1 MAKDSNLCHGWAM
14 RKTVHAL
21 ALPVALLLAL
31 GLSACNGGQVPVS
44 KSTGSDETTTSARA
58 DSSQEPTE
66 RPTTGRP
73 SGRPTTGRPSERPT
87 TERPTTETPTAKG
100 RTVQA
105 TDLQVG
111 DCYNEPDPASA
122 TTNDDGKR
130 QVGSVEVVDCEVPHQ
145 HEVYSTYTITSSTF
159 PSDDDMK
166 TEVYNA
172 CYDSF
177 TSYVGVDV
185 DSSSYGTL
193 TYTPTSIS
201 WNFGNHQITCA
212 VSPNKDDNDTT
223 STMTGSVKD
232 TAK

>member
-1 MAKDSNLCHGWAM
+1 MAKNSNLCHGWAM

-44 KSTGSDETTTSARA
+44 KSTGSDETTTSAHA

-87 TERPTTETPTAKG
+87 TETPTAKG

-111 DCYNEPDPASA
+111 DCYNEPDAASA
-122 TTNDDGKR
+122 TTNDDSKR

-145 HEVYSTYTITSSTF
+145 HEVYNNYKITLSTF
-159 PSDDDMK
+159 PDSSTMQSEIQ
-166 TEVYNA
+166 TA
-172 CYDSF
+172 CYSSF
-177 TSYVGVDV
+177 EDYVGK
-185 DSSSYGTL
+185 SYDESQYEASTL
-193 TYTPTSIS
+193 TPTENS
-201 WNFGNHQITCA
+201 WAQGDRTITCTL
-212 VSPNKDDNDTT
+212 VTKDN
-223 STMTGSVKD
+223 SLITGSLKGA
-232 TAK
+232 AK

>member
-58 DSSQEPTE
+58 DSSQEPT
-66 RPTTGRP
+66 
-73 SGRPTTGRPSERPT
+73 GRPTTGRPS
-87 TERPTTETPTAKG
+87 ERPTTETPTAKG

-145 HEVYSTYTITSSTF
+145 HEVYNNYKITLSTF
-159 PSDDDMK
+159 PDSSTMQSQIQ
-166 TEVYNA
+166 TA
-172 CYDSF
+172 CYSSF
-177 TSYVGVDV
+177 EDYVGK
-185 DSSSYGTL
+185 SYDESQYEASTL
-193 TYTPTSIS
+193 TPTENS
-201 WNFGNHQITCA
+201 WAQGDRTITCTL
-212 VSPNKDDNDTT
+212 VTKDN
-223 STMTGSVKD
+223 SLITGSLKGA
-232 TAK
+232 AK

>member
-87 TERPTTETPTAKG
+87 TETPTAKG

-130 QVGSVEVVDCEVPHQ
+130 QVGIRQVP
-145 HEVYSTYTITSSTF
+145 
-159 PSDDDMK
+159 P
-166 TEVYNA
+166 
-172 CYDSF
+172 
-177 TSYVGVDV
+177 GVQLGARDARIGFRQV
-185 DSSSYGTL
+185 
-193 TYTPTSIS
+193 
-201 WNFGNHQITCA
+201 
-212 VSPNKDDNDTT
+212 
-223 STMTGSVKD
+223 
-232 TAK
+232 

>member
-31 GLSACNGGQVPVS
+31 GLSASNGGQVPVS
-44 KSTGSDETTTSARA
+44 KSTGSDETTTSAHA

-73 SGRPTTGRPSERPT
+73 S
-87 TERPTTETPTAKG
+87 ERPTTETPTAKG

-145 HEVYSTYTITSSTF
+145 HEVYNNYKITLSTF
-159 PSDDDMK
+159 PDSSTMQSQIQ
-166 TEVYNA
+166 TA
-172 CYDSF
+172 CYSSF
-177 TSYVGVDV
+177 EDYVGK
-185 DSSSYGTL
+185 SYDESQYEASTL
-193 TYTPTSIS
+193 TPTENS
-201 WNFGNHQITCA
+201 WAQGDRTITCTL
-212 VSPNKDDNDTT
+212 VTKDN
-223 STMTGSVKD
+223 SLITGSLKGA
-232 TAK
+232 AK

>member
-58 DSSQEPTE
+58 DSSQEPT
-66 RPTTGRP
+66 
-73 SGRPTTGRPSERPT
+73 GRPTTGRPS
-87 TERPTTETPTAKG
+87 ERPTTETPTAKG

-145 HEVYSTYTITSSTF
+145 HEVYNNYKITLSTF
-159 PSDDDMK
+159 PDSSTMQSQIQ
-166 TEVYNA
+166 TA
-172 CYDSF
+172 CYSSF
-177 TSYVGVDV
+177 EDYVGK
-185 DSSSYGTL
+185 SYDESQYGL
-193 TYTPTSIS
+193 T
-201 WNFGNHQITCA
+201 HQIL
-212 VSPNKDDNDTT
+212 PPP
-223 STMTGSVKD
+223 
-232 TAK
+232 

>member
-31 GLSACNGGQVPVS
+31 GLSACNGDQVPVS
-44 KSTGSDETTTSARA
+44 KSTGSDETTTSAHA

-73 SGRPTTGRPSERPT
+73 SGRPTTGRPS
-87 TERPTTETPTAKG
+87 ERPTTETPTAKG

-145 HEVYSTYTITSSTF
+145 HEVYNNYKITLSTF
-159 PSDDDMK
+159 PDSSTMQSQIQ
-166 TEVYNA
+166 TA
-172 CYDSF
+172 CYSSF
-177 TSYVGVDV
+177 EDYVGK
-185 DSSSYGTL
+185 SYDESQYEASTL
-193 TYTPTSIS
+193 TPTENS
-201 WNFGNHQITCA
+201 WAQGDRTITCTL
-212 VSPNKDDNDTT
+212 VTKDN
-223 STMTGSVKD
+223 SLITGSLKGA
-232 TAK
+232 AK

>member
-58 DSSQEPTE
+58 DSSQEPT
-66 RPTTGRP
+66 
-73 SGRPTTGRPSERPT
+73 GRPTTGRPSERPT
-87 TERPTTETPTAKG
+87 TGRPSERPTTETPTAKG

-111 DCYNEPDPASA
+111 DCYNEPDAASA
-122 TTNDDGKR
+122 TTNDDSKR

-145 HEVYSTYTITSSTF
+145 HEVYNNYKITLSTF
-159 PSDDDMK
+159 PDSSTMQSEIQ
-166 TEVYNA
+166 TA
-172 CYDSF
+172 CYSSF
-177 TSYVGVDV
+177 EDYVGK
-185 DSSSYGTL
+185 SYDESQYEASTL
-193 TYTPTSIS
+193 TPTENS
-201 WNFGNHQITCA
+201 WAQGDRTITCTL
-212 VSPNKDDNDTT
+212 VTKDN
-223 STMTGSVKD
+223 SLITGSLKGA
-232 TAK
+232 AK

>member
-73 SGRPTTGRPSERPT
+73 SGRPTT
-87 TERPTTETPTAKG
+87 ETPTAKG

-145 HEVYSTYTITSSTF
+145 HEVYNNYKITLSTF
-159 PSDDDMK
+159 PDSSTMQSQIQ
-166 TEVYNA
+166 TA
-172 CYDSF
+172 CYSSF
-177 TSYVGVDV
+177 EDYVGK
-185 DSSSYGTL
+185 SYDESQYEASTL
-193 TYTPTSIS
+193 TPTENS
-201 WNFGNHQITCA
+201 WAQGDRTITCTL
-212 VSPNKDDNDTT
+212 VTKDN
-223 STMTGSVKD
+223 SLITGSLKGA
-232 TAK
+232 AK

>member
-1 MAKDSNLCHGWAM
+1 M

-44 KSTGSDETTTSARA
+44 KSTGSDETTTSAHA

-73 SGRPTTGRPSERPT
+73 SGRPTTGRPS
-87 TERPTTETPTAKG
+87 ERPTTETPTAKG

-145 HEVYSTYTITSSTF
+145 HEVYNNYKITLSTF
-159 PSDDDMK
+159 PDSSTMQSQIQ
-166 TEVYNA
+166 TA
-172 CYDSF
+172 CYSSF
-177 TSYVGVDV
+177 EDYVGK
-185 DSSSYGTL
+185 SYDESQYEASTL
-193 TYTPTSIS
+193 TPTENS
-201 WNFGNHQITCA
+201 WAQGDRTITCTL
-212 VSPNKDDNDTT
+212 VTKDN
-223 STMTGSVKD
+223 SLITGSLKGA
-232 TAK
+232 AK

>member
-87 TERPTTETPTAKG
+87 TETPTAKG

-111 DCYNEPDPASA
+111 DCYNEPDAASA
-122 TTNDDGKR
+122 TTNDDSKR

-145 HEVYSTYTITSSTF
+145 HEVYNNYKITLSTF
-159 PSDDDMK
+159 PDSSTMQSEIQ
-166 TEVYNA
+166 TA
-172 CYDSF
+172 CYSSF
-177 TSYVGVDV
+177 EDYVGK
-185 DSSSYGTL
+185 SYDESQYEASTL
-193 TYTPTSIS
+193 TPTENS
-201 WNFGNHQITCA
+201 WAQGDRTITCTL
-212 VSPNKDDNDTT
+212 VTKDN
-223 STMTGSVKD
+223 SLITGSLKGA
-232 TAK
+232 AK

>member
-1 MAKDSNLCHGWAM
+1 M

-73 SGRPTTGRPSERPT
+73 SERPTTGRPS
-87 TERPTTETPTAKG
+87 ERPTTETPTAKG

-111 DCYNEPDPASA
+111 DCYNEPDAASA
-122 TTNDDGKR
+122 TTNDDSKR

-145 HEVYSTYTITSSTF
+145 HEVYNNYKITLSTF
-159 PSDDDMK
+159 PDSSTMQSEIQ
-166 TEVYNA
+166 TA
-172 CYDSF
+172 CYSSF
-177 TSYVGVDV
+177 EDYVGK
-185 DSSSYGTL
+185 SYDESQYEASTL
-193 TYTPTSIS
+193 TPTENS
-201 WNFGNHQITCA
+201 WAQGDRTITCTL
-212 VSPNKDDNDTT
+212 VTKDN
-223 STMTGSVKD
+223 SLITGSLKGA
-232 TAK
+232 AK

>member
-73 SGRPTTGRPSERPT
+73 S
-87 TERPTTETPTAKG
+87 ERPTTETPTAKG

-111 DCYNEPDPASA
+111 DCYNEPDAASD

-145 HEVYSTYTITSSTF
+145 HEVYNNYKITLSTF
-159 PSDDDMK
+159 PDSSTMQSQIH
-166 TEVYNA
+166 TA
-172 CYDSF
+172 CYSSF
-177 TSYVGVDV
+177 EDYVGK
-185 DSSSYGTL
+185 SYNESQYEASTL
-193 TYTPTSIS
+193 TPTENS
-201 WNFGNHQITCA
+201 WAQGDRTITCTL
-212 VSPNKDDNDTT
+212 VTKDN
-223 STMTGSVKD
+223 SLITGSLKGA
-232 TAK
+232 AK

>member
-66 RPTTGRP
+66 
-73 SGRPTTGRPSERPT
+73 RPTTGRPSERPT

-145 HEVYSTYTITSSTF
+145 HEVYNNYKITLSTF
-159 PSDDDMK
+159 PDSSTMQSQIQ
-166 TEVYNA
+166 TA
-172 CYDSF
+172 CYSSF
-177 TSYVGVDV
+177 EDYVGK
-185 DSSSYGTL
+185 SYDESQYEASTL
-193 TYTPTSIS
+193 TPTENS
-201 WNFGNHQITCA
+201 WAQGDRTITCTL
-212 VSPNKDDNDTT
+212 VTKDN
-223 STMTGSVKD
+223 SLITGSLKGA
-232 TAK
+232 AK

>member
-44 KSTGSDETTTSARA
+44 KSTGSDETTTSAHA

-73 SGRPTTGRPSERPT
+73 SGRPTTGRPS
-87 TERPTTETPTAKG
+87 ERPTTETPTAKG

-145 HEVYSTYTITSSTF
+145 HEVYNNYKITLSTF
-159 PSDDDMK
+159 PDSSTMQSQIQ
-166 TEVYNA
+166 TA
-172 CYDSF
+172 CYSSF
-177 TSYVGVDV
+177 EDYVGK
-185 DSSSYGTL
+185 SYDESQYEASTL
-193 TYTPTSIS
+193 TPTEKS
-201 WNFGNHQITCA
+201 WAQGDRTITCTL
-212 VSPNKDDNDTT
+212 VTKDN
-223 STMTGSVKD
+223 SLITGSLKGA
-232 TAK
+232 AK

>member
-58 DSSQEPTE
+58 DSSREPTE
-66 RPTTGRP
+66 
-73 SGRPTTGRPSERPT
+73 RPTTGRPSERPT
-87 TERPTTETPTAKG
+87 TGRPSERPTTETPTAKG

-145 HEVYSTYTITSSTF
+145 HEVYNNYKITLSTF
-159 PSDDDMK
+159 PDSSTMQSEIQ
-166 TEVYNA
+166 TA
-172 CYDSF
+172 CYSSF
-177 TSYVGVDV
+177 EDYVGK
-185 DSSSYGTL
+185 SYDESQYEASTL
-193 TYTPTSIS
+193 TPTENS
-201 WNFGNHQITCA
+201 WAQGDRTITCTL
-212 VSPNKDDNDTT
+212 VTKDN
-223 STMTGSVKD
+223 SLITGSLKGA
-232 TAK
+232 AK

>member
-58 DSSQEPTE
+58 DSSQEPT
-66 RPTTGRP
+66 
-73 SGRPTTGRPSERPT
+73 GRPTTGRPSERPT
-87 TERPTTETPTAKG
+87 TGRPSERPTTETPTAKG

-111 DCYNEPDPASA
+111 DCYNEPDAASA
-122 TTNDDGKR
+122 TTNDDSKR

-145 HEVYSTYTITSSTF
+145 HEVYNNYKITLSTF
-159 PSDDDMK
+159 PDSSTMQSEIQ
-166 TEVYNA
+166 TA
-172 CYDSF
+172 CYSSF
-177 TSYVGVDV
+177 EDYVGK
-185 DSSSYGTL
+185 SYDESQYEASTL
-193 TYTPTSIS
+193 TPTENS
-201 WNFGNHQITCA
+201 WAQGDRTITCTL
-212 VSPNKDDNDTT
+212 VTKDN
-223 STMTGSVKD
+223 SLITGSLKGV
-232 TAK
+232 AK

>member
-44 KSTGSDETTTSARA
+44 KSTGSDETTTSAHA

-73 SGRPTTGRPSERPT
+73 SGRPTTGRPS
-87 TERPTTETPTAKG
+87 ERPTTETPTAKG

-145 HEVYSTYTITSSTF
+145 YEVYNNYKITLSTF
-159 PSDDDMK
+159 PDSSTMQSQIQ
-166 TEVYNA
+166 TA
-172 CYDSF
+172 CYSSF
-177 TSYVGVDV
+177 EDYVGK
-185 DSSSYGTL
+185 SYDESQYEASTL
-193 TYTPTSIS
+193 TPTENS
-201 WNFGNHQITCA
+201 WAQGDRTITCTL
-212 VSPNKDDNDTT
+212 VTKDN
-223 STMTGSVKD
+223 SLITGSLKGA
-232 TAK
+232 AK

>member
-58 DSSQEPTE
+58 DSSQEPT
-66 RPTTGRP
+66 
-73 SGRPTTGRPSERPT
+73 GRPTTGRPSERPT
-87 TERPTTETPTAKG
+87 TGRPSERPTTETPTAKG

-111 DCYNEPDPASA
+111 DCYNEPDAASA
-122 TTNDDGKR
+122 TTNDDSKR

-145 HEVYSTYTITSSTF
+145 HEVYNNYKITLSTF
-159 PSDDDMK
+159 PDSS
-166 TEVYNA
+166 TLQSEIQTA
-172 CYDSF
+172 CYSSF
-177 TSYVGVDV
+177 EDYVGK
-185 DSSSYGTL
+185 SYDESQYEASTL
-193 TYTPTSIS
+193 TPTENS
-201 WNFGNHQITCA
+201 WAQGDRTITCTL
-212 VSPNKDDNDTT
+212 VTKDN
-223 STMTGSVKD
+223 SLITGSLKGA
-232 TAK
+232 AK

>member
-44 KSTGSDETTTSARA
+44 KSTGSDETTTSAHA

-145 HEVYSTYTITSSTF
+145 HEVYNNYKITLSTF
-159 PSDDDMK
+159 PDSSTMQSQIQ
-166 TEVYNA
+166 TA
-172 CYDSF
+172 CYSSF
-177 TSYVGVDV
+177 EDYVGK
-185 DSSSYGTL
+185 SYDESQYEASTL
-193 TYTPTSIS
+193 TPTENS
-201 WNFGNHQITCA
+201 WAQGDRTITCTL
-212 VSPNKDDNDTT
+212 VTKDN
-223 STMTGSVKD
+223 SLITGSLKGA
-232 TAK
+232 AK

>member
-58 DSSQEPTE
+58 DSSQEPT
-66 RPTTGRP
+66 
-73 SGRPTTGRPSERPT
+73 GRPTTGRPS
-87 TERPTTETPTAKG
+87 ERPTTETPTAKG

-111 DCYNEPDPASA
+111 DCYNEPDAASA
-122 TTNDDGKR
+122 TTNDDSKR

-145 HEVYSTYTITSSTF
+145 HEVYNNYKITLSTF
-159 PSDDDMK
+159 PDSSTMQSEIQ
-166 TEVYNA
+166 TA
-172 CYDSF
+172 CYSSF
-177 TSYVGVDV
+177 EDYVGK
-185 DSSSYGTL
+185 SYDESQYEASTL
-193 TYTPTSIS
+193 TPTENS
-201 WNFGNHQITCA
+201 WAQGDRTITCTL
-212 VSPNKDDNDTT
+212 VTKDN
-223 STMTGSVKD
+223 SLITGSLKGA
-232 TAK
+232 AK

>member
-44 KSTGSDETTTSARA
+44 KSTGSDETTTSAHA
-58 DSSQEPTE
+58 DSSQEPT
-66 RPTTGRP
+66 
-73 SGRPTTGRPSERPT
+73 ERPT

-145 HEVYSTYTITSSTF
+145 HEVYNNYKITLSTF
-159 PSDDDMK
+159 PDSSTMQSQIQ
-166 TEVYNA
+166 TA
-172 CYDSF
+172 CYSSF
-177 TSYVGVDV
+177 EDYVGK
-185 DSSSYGTL
+185 SYDESQYEASTL
-193 TYTPTSIS
+193 TPTENS
-201 WNFGNHQITCA
+201 WAQGDRTITCTL
-212 VSPNKDDNDTT
+212 VTKDN
-223 STMTGSVKD
+223 SLITGSLKGA
-232 TAK
+232 AK

>member
-58 DSSQEPTE
+58 DSSQEPT
-66 RPTTGRP
+66 
-73 SGRPTTGRPSERPT
+73 GRPTTGRPSERPT
-87 TERPTTETPTAKG
+87 TGRPSERPTTETPTAKG

-111 DCYNEPDPASA
+111 DCYNEPDAASA
-122 TTNDDGKR
+122 TTNDDSKR

-145 HEVYSTYTITSSTF
+145 HEVYNNYKITLSTF
-159 PSDDDMK
+159 PDSSTMQSQIQ
-166 TEVYNA
+166 TA
-172 CYDSF
+172 CYSSF
-177 TSYVGVDV
+177 EDYVGK
-185 DSSSYGTL
+185 SYDESQYEASTL
-193 TYTPTSIS
+193 TPTENS
-201 WNFGNHQITCA
+201 WAQGDRTITCTL
-212 VSPNKDDNDTT
+212 VTKDN
-223 STMTGSVKD
+223 SLITGSLKGV
-232 TAK
+232 AK

>member
-58 DSSQEPTE
+58 DSSQEPT
-66 RPTTGRP
+66 
-73 SGRPTTGRPSERPT
+73 GRPTTGRPS
-87 TERPTTETPTAKG
+87 ERPTTETPTAKG

-111 DCYNEPDPASA
+111 DCYNEPDAASA
-122 TTNDDGKR
+122 TTNDDSKR

-145 HEVYSTYTITSSTF
+145 HEVYNNYKITLSTF
-159 PSDDDMK
+159 PDSSTMQSQIQ
-166 TEVYNA
+166 TA
-172 CYDSF
+172 CYSSF
-177 TSYVGVDV
+177 EDYVGK
-185 DSSSYGTL
+185 SYDESQYEASTL
-193 TYTPTSIS
+193 TPTENS
-201 WNFGNHQITCA
+201 WAQGDRTITCTL
-212 VSPNKDDNDTT
+212 VTKDN
-223 STMTGSVKD
+223 SLITGSLKGA
-232 TAK
+232 AK

>member
-73 SGRPTTGRPSERPT
+73 SERPTTGRPSERPT
-87 TERPTTETPTAKG
+87 TGRPSERPTTETPTAKG

-145 HEVYSTYTITSSTF
+145 HEVYNNYKITLSTF
-159 PSDDDMK
+159 PDSSTMQSQIQ
-166 TEVYNA
+166 TA
-172 CYDSF
+172 CYSSF
-177 TSYVGVDV
+177 EDYVGK
-185 DSSSYGTL
+185 SYDESQYEASTL
-193 TYTPTSIS
+193 TPTENS
-201 WNFGNHQITCA
+201 WAQGDRTITCTL
-212 VSPNKDDNDTT
+212 VTKDN
-223 STMTGSVKD
+223 SLITGSLKGA
-232 TAK
+232 AK

>member
-44 KSTGSDETTTSARA
+44 KSTGSDETTTSAHA

-73 SGRPTTGRPSERPT
+73 SGRPTTGRPS
-87 TERPTTETPTAKG
+87 ERPTTETPTAKG

-145 HEVYSTYTITSSTF
+145 HEVYNNYKITLPTLPDSDTMQSEIQTACYSSFEDYVGKSYEKSRYEATALIPNSDSWAQGNRTIT
-159 PSDDDMK
+159 
-166 TEVYNA
+166 
-172 CYDSF
+172 C
-177 TSYVGVDV
+177 
-185 DSSSYGTL
+185 TL
-193 TYTPTSIS
+193 VT
-201 WNFGNHQITCA
+201 
-212 VSPNKDDNDTT
+212 KDG
-223 STMTGSVKD
+223 SLITGSLKGA
-232 TAK
+232 AK

>member
-1 MAKDSNLCHGWAM
+1 MAKDSNLCHGWDM
-14 RKTVHAL
+14 RMSVHAL

-44 KSTGSDETTTSARA
+44 KSTGSDETTTSAHA

-73 SGRPTTGRPSERPT
+73 SGRPTTGRPS
-87 TERPTTETPTAKG
+87 ERPTTETPTAKG

-145 HEVYSTYTITSSTF
+145 HEVYNNYKITLSTF
-159 PSDDDMK
+159 PDSSTMQSQIQ
-166 TEVYNA
+166 TA
-172 CYDSF
+172 CYSSF
-177 TSYVGVDV
+177 EDYVGK
-185 DSSSYGTL
+185 SYDESQYEASTL
-193 TYTPTSIS
+193 TPTENS
-201 WNFGNHQITCA
+201 WAQGDRTITCTL
-212 VSPNKDDNDTT
+212 VTKDN
-223 STMTGSVKD
+223 SLITGSLKGA
-232 TAK
+232 AK

>member
-44 KSTGSDETTTSARA
+44 KSTGSDETTTSAHA

-87 TERPTTETPTAKG
+87 TETPTAKG

-111 DCYNEPDPASA
+111 DCYNEPDAASA
-122 TTNDDGKR
+122 TTNDDSKR

-145 HEVYSTYTITSSTF
+145 HEVYNNYKITLSTF
-159 PSDDDMK
+159 PDSSTMQSEIQ
-166 TEVYNA
+166 TA
-172 CYDSF
+172 CYSSF
-177 TSYVGVDV
+177 EDYVGK
-185 DSSSYGTL
+185 SYDESQYEASTL
-193 TYTPTSIS
+193 TPTENS
-201 WNFGNHQITCA
+201 WAQGDRTITCTL
-212 VSPNKDDNDTT
+212 VTKDN
-223 STMTGSVKD
+223 SLITGSLKGA
-232 TAK
+232 AK

>member
-44 KSTGSDETTTSARA
+44 KSTGSDETTTSAHA

-87 TERPTTETPTAKG
+87 TETPTAKG

-111 DCYNEPDPASA
+111 DCYNEPDAASA
-122 TTNDDGKR
+122 TTNDDSKR

-145 HEVYSTYTITSSTF
+145 HEVYNNYKITLSTF
-159 PSDDDMK
+159 PDSSTMQSQIQ
-166 TEVYNA
+166 TA
-172 CYDSF
+172 CYSSF
-177 TSYVGVDV
+177 EDYVGK
-185 DSSSYGTL
+185 SYDESQYEASTL
-193 TYTPTSIS
+193 TPTENS
-201 WNFGNHQITCA
+201 WAQGDRTITCTL
-212 VSPNKDDNDTT
+212 VTKDN
-223 STMTGSVKD
+223 SLITGSLKGA
-232 TAK
+232 AK

>member
-87 TERPTTETPTAKG
+87 TETPTAKG

-111 DCYNEPDPASA
+111 DCYNEPDAASA
-122 TTNDDGKR
+122 TTNDDSKR

-145 HEVYSTYTITSSTF
+145 HEVYNNYKITLSTF
-159 PSDDDMK
+159 PDSSTMQSQIQ
-166 TEVYNA
+166 TA
-172 CYDSF
+172 CYSSF
-177 TSYVGVDV
+177 EDYVGK
-185 DSSSYGTL
+185 SYDESQYEASTL
-193 TYTPTSIS
+193 TPTENS
-201 WNFGNHQITCA
+201 WAQGDRTITCTL
-212 VSPNKDDNDTT
+212 VTKDN
-223 STMTGSVKD
+223 SLITGSLKGA
-232 TAK
+232 AK

>member
-1 MAKDSNLCHGWAM
+1 M
-14 RKTVHAL
+14 RKTVHAI

-31 GLSACNGGQVPVS
+31 GLSACNSNEVPVS
-44 KSTGSDETTTSARA
+44 ESTGSDETTTSAHA

-73 SGRPTTGRPSERPT
+73 SGRPTTGRPS
-87 TERPTTETPTAKG
+87 ERPTTETPTAKG

-145 HEVYSTYTITSSTF
+145 HEVYNNYKITLSTF
-159 PSDDDMK
+159 PDSSTMQSQIQ
-166 TEVYNA
+166 TA
-172 CYDSF
+172 CYSSF
-177 TSYVGVDV
+177 EDYVGK
-185 DSSSYGTL
+185 SYDESQYEASTL
-193 TYTPTSIS
+193 TPTENS
-201 WNFGNHQITCA
+201 WAQGDRTITCTL
-212 VSPNKDDNDTT
+212 VTKDN
-223 STMTGSVKD
+223 SLITGSLKGA
-232 TAK
+232 AK

>member
-58 DSSQEPTE
+58 DSSQEPT
-66 RPTTGRP
+66 
-73 SGRPTTGRPSERPT
+73 GRPTTGRPSERPT
-87 TERPTTETPTAKG
+87 TGRPSERPTTETPTAKG

-111 DCYNEPDPASA
+111 DCYNEPDAASA
-122 TTNDDGKR
+122 TTNDDSKR

-145 HEVYSTYTITSSTF
+145 HEVYNNYKITLSTF
-159 PSDDDMK
+159 PDSSTMQSQIQ
-166 TEVYNA
+166 TA
-172 CYDSF
+172 CYSSF
-177 TSYVGVDV
+177 EDYVGK
-185 DSSSYGTL
+185 SYDESQYEASTL
-193 TYTPTSIS
+193 TPTENS
-201 WNFGNHQITCA
+201 WAQGDRTITCTL
-212 VSPNKDDNDTT
+212 VTKDN
-223 STMTGSVKD
+223 SLITGSLKGA
-232 TAK
+232 AK

>member
-1 MAKDSNLCHGWAM
+1 M

-73 SGRPTTGRPSERPT
+73 SERPTTGRPS
-87 TERPTTETPTAKG
+87 ERPTTETPTAKG

-111 DCYNEPDPASA
+111 DCYNEPDAASD

-145 HEVYSTYTITSSTF
+145 HEVYNNYKITLSTF
-159 PSDDDMK
+159 PDSSTMQSEIH
-166 TEVYNA
+166 TA
-172 CYDSF
+172 CYSSF
-177 TSYVGVDV
+177 EDYVGK
-185 DSSSYGTL
+185 SYDESQYEASTL
-193 TYTPTSIS
+193 TPTENS
-201 WNFGNHQITCA
+201 WAQGDRTITCTL
-212 VSPNKDDNDTT
+212 VTKDN
-223 STMTGSVKD
+223 SLITGSLKGA
-232 TAK
+232 AK

>member
-73 SGRPTTGRPSERPT
+73 S
-87 TERPTTETPTAKG
+87 ERPTTETPTAKG

-111 DCYNEPDPASA
+111 DCYNEPDAASD

-145 HEVYSTYTITSSTF
+145 HEVYNNYKITLSTF
-159 PSDDDMK
+159 PDSSTMQSQIQ
-166 TEVYNA
+166 TA
-172 CYDSF
+172 CYSSF
-177 TSYVGVDV
+177 EDYVGK
-185 DSSSYGTL
+185 SYDESQYEASTL
-193 TYTPTSIS
+193 TPTENS
-201 WNFGNHQITCA
+201 WAQGDRTITCTL
-212 VSPNKDDNDTT
+212 VTKDN
-223 STMTGSVKD
+223 SLITGSLKGA
-232 TAK
+232 AK